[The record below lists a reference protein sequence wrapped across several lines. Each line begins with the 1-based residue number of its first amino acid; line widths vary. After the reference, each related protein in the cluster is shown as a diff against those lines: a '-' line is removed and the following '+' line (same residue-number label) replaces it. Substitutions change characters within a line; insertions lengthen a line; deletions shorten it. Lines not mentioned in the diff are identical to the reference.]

1 MKKFLAVLLTLAAIM
16 SFSASAFAET
26 TDLDFNPS
34 KLYAPDPE
42 PAPEP
47 VKFAW
52 YSLEDQLKNTE
63 AAVNEILDSKL
74 IQIIPTNEYTA
85 TCYVEVDSEAK
96 ELADQFVV
104 RRVVVKETE
113 KTPYCKQYYFN
124 KDGSLLFV
132 QYDTKHDYYG
142 DRHRFYFANRTEGE
156 NVVTELL
163 FCQINVFAGDKVTLL
178 AEGDDNFNTIEQNV
192 LAEGAEVLAAAQA
205 QLQLLQEYGM
215 YKNILAK

>member
-1 MKKFLAVLLTLAAIM
+1 MKKLLAVLLALAAVL
-16 SFSASAFAET
+16 SLSAAAFADT
-26 TDLDFNPS
+26 TNFEFNPS
-34 KLYAPDPE
+34 KLYAPEPE
-42 PAPEP
+42 PDPEP

-52 YSLEDQLKNTE
+52 YSLEDQLANTK
-63 AAVNEILDSKL
+63 AAVKEILDSKL
-74 IQIIPTNEYTA
+74 TQIIPTNEYTA
-85 TCYVEVDSEAK
+85 NCYIEVDPEAE

-113 KTPYCKQYYFN
+113 ETPYCKQYYFN

-132 QYDTKHDYYG
+132 QYDTKNGNYG

-163 FCQINVFAGDKVTLL
+163 LCKINVFAGDKVTLL
-178 AEGDDNFNTIEQNV
+178 TEGDENFDTIESSV
-192 LAEGAEVLAAAQA
+192 LAEGEEILAAAQE

-215 YKNILAK
+215 YKNIL

>member
-1 MKKFLAVLLTLAAIM
+1 MKKLLAVLLALAAIL
-16 SFSASAFAET
+16 SLSAAAFAET
-26 TDLDFNPS
+26 TDLEFNPS

-52 YSLEDQLKNTE
+52 YSLEDQLANTK
-63 AAVNEILDSKL
+63 AAVNEILNSKL
-74 IQIIPTNEYTA
+74 TQIIPTNEYTA
-85 TCYVEVDSEAK
+85 NCYIEIDPEAK

-113 KTPYCKQYYFN
+113 ETPYCKQYYFN

-132 QYDTKHDYYG
+132 QYDTKNGTQG
-142 DRHRFYFANRTEGE
+142 DTHRFYFANRTEGE

-163 FCQINVFAGDKVTLL
+163 LCKINVFAGDKITLL
-178 AEGDDNFNTIEQNV
+178 TEGDENFDNIEKNV
-192 LAEGAEVLAAAQA
+192 LDESAEVLAAAQA

-215 YKNILAK
+215 YKNIL